1 MFFKIKSLTHVAIFY
16 VLCYDL
22 FIKYCMG
29 DFMSFDGLIGIIE
42 GAHWV
47 TLFLWLMLAVV
58 FAPINRESIIL
69 FMGVLA
75 SVETIAP
82 AYAFFIS
89 FMATYV
95 GYSLG
100 FFLAKLIKKLL
111 LEKPSKVI
119 QKRIKTCNNLLECYG
134 VHAIIIS
141 YFIPGARHFLPV
153 ILGLGV
159 MSLVKF
165 LSISFIGA
173 KIWTAVFFFPA
184 YLLGEN
190 WNFVI
195 RHIFEQNIFL
205 ILITMLMLLAVAA
218 YLLYKNI
225 KKKKLYRA

>member
-1 MFFKIKSLTHVAIFY
+1 MFIMLLYIYKKLF
-16 VLCYDL
+16 VL
-22 FIKYCMG
+22 G
-29 DFMSFDGLIGIIE
+29 DFMSLDGLIGIIE

-47 TLFLWLMLAVV
+47 TLFIWLMLGVV

-75 SVETIAP
+75 SADSIPP

-89 FMATYV
+89 VMATYV

-100 FFLAKLIKKLL
+100 FFLAKLIKRLFF
-111 LEKPSKVI
+111 ENPSKRV
-119 QKRIKTCNNLLECYG
+119 QKRIETCNNLLECYG

-159 MSLVKF
+159 MSLAKF

-173 KIWTAVFFFPA
+173 NLWTAVFFFPA

-190 WNFVI
+190 WSLVVKHVFEHSGFTILVI
-195 RHIFEQNIFL
+195 VSVTLLCIGFL
-205 ILITMLMLLAVAA
+205 LN
-218 YLLYKNI
+218 YKNR
-225 KKKKLYRA
+225 KKKKLPENSI